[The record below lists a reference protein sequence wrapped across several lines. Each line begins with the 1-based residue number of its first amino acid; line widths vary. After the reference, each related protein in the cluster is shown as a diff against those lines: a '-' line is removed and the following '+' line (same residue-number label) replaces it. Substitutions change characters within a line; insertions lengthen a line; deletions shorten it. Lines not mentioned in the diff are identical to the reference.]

1 MKMVQTQSY
10 QHRQDSQHKQ
20 VNLWQCIHSI
30 WRRGKMRMAL
40 SRRRCS
46 CLFGWFMC
54 LLVLLYVSGMY
65 QYLLAWSYSKHYTH
79 WGPLLSLDPIME
91 KIRAGEEVAQKP
103 VTEFTHTYIH
113 SNTEKCE
120 TQDSIRLMYVVK
132 SAAENFDKRKGIRN
146 SWGFEGRFS
155 DVEIRTVFLLGAKPS
170 EPYLQERIDKEAEE
184 YKDIIQA
191 DFIDSYFNNT
201 LKAMMGL
208 HWTYQHCQYVKYF
221 LFIDDD
227 YYVSTRNMLRFL
239 RDPANYPQYLEKY
252 VVSAVNEY
260 KDFLYAGYVFNDS
273 RPIRWIFNKWYV
285 SLEEYPYSHWP
296 PYVTAGA
303 YVLSR
308 KSLEYL
314 YIGSLYT
321 NYFRF
326 DDIFLG
332 MAAKKAGLT
341 PFHHREFY
349 FDKKPYSKENY
360 KWVIASH
367 GFDDP
372 GELQNVWS
380 EQRSAGN
387 T

>member
-1 MKMVQTQSY
+1 MVQTQSY
-10 QHRQDSQHKQ
+10 QHRQDSQQGHT
-20 VNLWQCIHSI
+20 NLWQCIYSI

-46 CLFGWFMC
+46 CVWGW
-54 LLVLLYVSGMY
+54 LLSLLAFLYFSGLY

-91 KIRAGEEVAQKP
+91 KMRAGEEVAQKP
-103 VTEFTHTYIH
+103 VNEFTHTYIH

-132 SAAENFDKRKGIRN
+132 SAVQNFDKRKGIRN

-155 DVEIRTVFLLGAKPS
+155 DVEIRTVFLLGTRPS
-170 EPYLQERIDKEAEE
+170 EPQLQERVDKEAEE

-191 DFIDSYFNNT
+191 DFIDSYYNNT
-201 LKAMMGL
+201 LKAMMGI

-221 LFIDDD
+221 LFVDDD

-260 KDFLYAGYVFNDS
+260 KDFLYAGYVFNNS
-273 RPIRWIFNKWYV
+273 LPIRWIFNKWYV
-285 SLEEYPYSHWP
+285 SLDEYPYSHWP
-296 PYVTAGA
+296 PYITAGA

-314 YIGSLYT
+314 YIGSIYT

-341 PFHHREFY
+341 PFHHNEFY
-349 FDKKPYSKENY
+349 FDRKTYSKENY

-372 GELQNVWS
+372 GQLMDVWS